1 MSRIRGA
8 RRLAAAA
15 VCCCAAVAAAPA
27 HAETDA
33 GLQPSFV
40 PDALGASTAFTL
52 AFGLHVGLEG
62 VPPPTS
68 RIVVHLPAGLGIDLR
83 AVAGCAVS
91 RLRSAGAGGCPGR
104 SLIGS
109 GHAVVE
115 VHAGSQ
121 SIPEQATIRV
131 FRGPDRSGRPTI
143 AILSRGDTPL
153 QEQTVS
159 TATLAADRSPYG
171 YRLTV
176 SIPPIPTVAYEP
188 DASIVSLSL
197 TIGTVAGRPRA
208 HAAAGTITVPRH
220 CPAGGFPF
228 AAEFAFADETTAAA
242 SARVRCP

>member
-1 MSRIRGA
+1 MRA
-8 RRLAAAA
+8 RRLAAVA

-27 HAETDA
+27 RAETDA
-33 GLQPSFV
+33 AVEPSFV

-83 AVAGCAVS
+83 AVARCAVS
-91 RLRSAGAGGCPGR
+91 RLRSAGAGGCPAR

-109 GHAVVE
+109 GHAVLE

-121 SIPEQATIRV
+121 SIPEQAAIRV
-131 FRGPDRSGRPTI
+131 FRGPDRAGRRTI

-159 TATLAADRSPYG
+159 TATLSADRPPYG

-176 SIPPIPTVAYEP
+176 SVPPIPTVTYEP

-197 TIGTVAGRPRA
+197 TIGAVAGRPRP

-228 AAEFAFADETTAAA
+228 AADFTFADETTASAA
-242 SARVRCP
+242 ARVRCP

>member
-1 MSRIRGA
+1 MSRIRGG
-8 RRLAAAA
+8 RLAAAA
-15 VCCCAAVAAAPA
+15 ACCCAALPATA

-33 GLQPSFV
+33 GLQPSFL
-40 PDALGASTAFTL
+40 PDVLGASTAVTL

-83 AVAGCAVS
+83 AVARCAVS
-91 RLRSAGAGGCPGR
+91 RLRSAGAGDCPTR
-104 SLIGS
+104 SLIG
-109 GHAVVE
+109 GGNAVLE

-121 SIPEQATIRV
+121 SIPEQAVIRV
-131 FRGPDRSGRPTI
+131 FRGPDRGGRPTV

-153 QEQTVS
+153 QEQTLS
-159 TATLAADRSPYG
+159 TATLSADHGPYG

-176 SIPPIPTVAYEP
+176 SIPPIPTVTYEP

-197 TIGTVAGRPRA
+197 TLGTVAGRPRA

-220 CPAGGFPF
+220 CPVGGFSF